1 MATLPQLIEEDIRS
15 LDETLRDYLTKT
27 DAMVALIID
36 KGGFM
41 ISHQGNVAELDLTT
55 IGALASGAFMAS
67 QTIAGLVN
75 EKDFNHT
82 ALQGEKFSL
91 FTIGIDDQCLLVV
104 VFRSMTGLGVV
115 KYYSTATVVRLAQQ
129 MIVARDRDPSAGLD
143 LSVMNVADPQDFF
156 RKKTVPARDD
166 LAAEG

>member
-1 MATLPQLIEEDIRS
+1 MATLPQLIEEDIRK
-15 LDETLRDYLTKT
+15 LDETLRDYLAKT

-41 ISHQGNVAELDLTT
+41 ISHQGNAAELDLTT

-91 FTIGIDDQCLLVV
+91 FTVSIDDQCLLVV
-104 VFRSMTGLGVV
+104 VFRSMTGIGVV
-115 KYYSTATVVRLAQQ
+115 KYYAAATVALLAQQ
-129 MIVARDRDPSAGLD
+129 MTVARERDPSAGLD
-143 LSVMNVADPQDFF
+143 LSEMNVADPQDFF
-156 RKKTVPARDD
+156 RKKTV
-166 LAAEG
+166 